1 MSDAG
6 QGMDAPQNH
15 TSPPTN
21 GSPPKPSTGMGR
33 RWTLSI
39 LVVALLFVMMPFLFW
54 QSTWFG
60 RPLTDDE
67 IAKDLADTEHPRKAQ
82 HALSQI
88 ADRIVARDPA
98 VKRWYPQ
105 VIALASHTTD
115 EIRVTA
121 AWVMGH
127 DSSVSAFRDALLK
140 LLEDP
145 QPMVRRNAALSLVRF
160 GDASGR
166 PEILSM
172 LKPFAVPAPV
182 TGTAA
187 QRLKVG
193 DSVNVG
199 TLLGRVRV
207 GEEGIEFRS
216 PVPGTVE
223 RWTTADGAAVR
234 AGDPVALIAP
244 APELVWESLRALV
257 LIGIVE
263 DLPEVEPFTHLV
275 PGMPDM
281 VRQQAQL
288 TTNAIRSRGSR

>member
-1 MSDAG
+1 
-6 QGMDAPQNH
+6 MDAPKTH
-15 TSPPTN
+15 VSAPAN
-21 GSPPKPSTGMGR
+21 GAQPKPAAGMGR
-33 RWTLSI
+33 RWTLGI
-39 LVVALLFVMMPFLFW
+39 LVVALLFVLMPFLFW

-60 RPLTDDE
+60 RPLTDEE
-67 IAKDLADTEHPRKAQ
+67 ITKDLANAEHPRKAQ

-105 VIALASHTTD
+105 VIALASHKVA

-121 AWVMGH
+121 AWVMGQ
-127 DSSVSAFRDALLK
+127 DNSVPDFRDALLQ
-140 LLEDP
+140 LLKDS

-166 PEILSM
+166 AEILSM
-172 LKPFAVPAPV
+172 LKSFAIPAPV
-182 TGTAA
+182 AGTAA

-193 DSVNVG
+193 DTVNVG

-207 GEEGIEFRS
+207 GDEGIEIRS

-223 RWTTADGAAVR
+223 RWTTADGAAVE

-244 APELVWESLRALV
+244 SPELIWESLRALV
-257 LIGIVE
+257 LIGTVE
-263 DLPEVEPFTHLV
+263 DLPEVERFIHPVL
-275 PGMPDM
+275 GIPDM
-281 VRQQAQL
+281 MRQQAQL
-288 TTNAIRSRGSR
+288 TANAIRSRAR